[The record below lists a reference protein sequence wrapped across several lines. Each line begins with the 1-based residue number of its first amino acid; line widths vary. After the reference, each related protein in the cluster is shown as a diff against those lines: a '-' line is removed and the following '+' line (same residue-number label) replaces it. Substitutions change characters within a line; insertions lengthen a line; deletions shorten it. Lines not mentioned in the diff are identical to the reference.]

1 MVCGP
6 SGVGTGQSV
15 TDESVDADVIDDG
28 QADVLAED
36 DVVSVP
42 EGARELA
49 ESHEHSSSF
58 LPDVP
63 DWDGPPD
70 EVPEH
75 GVDR

>member
-1 MVCGP
+1 M
-6 SGVGTGQSV
+6 

-36 DVVSVP
+36 EVVHVP

-49 ESHEHSSSF
+49 EAHEHASTF
-58 LPDVP
+58 LPEVE

-70 EVPEH
+70 ELPEDSD
-75 GVDR
+75 GR